1 MWTKNIFFDEF
12 KEKYDKTIKDL
23 EGKINIQWAKKH

>member
-12 KEKYDKTIKDL
+12 KEQYTKTIADL
-23 EGKINIQWAKKH
+23 EGKINIQ